1 MRYRG
6 LLSLLG
12 PVLGAVLLFSGWL
25 AAQQPGPLQRPQ
37 QPAVTD
43 QKPMKVQVELVH
55 LFATVRDKHNQ
66 IISNLTKNDFKVFED
81 GKQQKIA
88 YFSREMN
95 LPLTIGLLIDTSGS
109 QEHLLSAEQ
118 EAGKRF
124 LRRILTQKDLAMLIT
139 FDTDVDLLADFTNER
154 SILDRA
160 IDRAR
165 INAPVAPSVITQG
178 PFPSSNKPMG
188 TDLYDAIYLASHDK
202 LAGEAGRKA
211 IVVLTDAE
219 DVGSTDTL
227 DQAIDAAQRSDTVIH
242 VLLIANR
249 WQYVRYGFGYHGDAV
264 ADKMAKETGGRVI
277 RVSNGRELDKAFT
290 ELAQELRSQYVI
302 GYYPTNAA
310 RDGSFRKIKVEAT
323 APEKVKVLTRRGY
336 YAPMN

>member
-1 MRYRG
+1 MRLRRLLPALG
-6 LLSLLG
+6 LAVG
-12 PVLGAVLLFSGWL
+12 GALVFAGWL
-25 AAQQPGPLQRPQ
+25 AAQQPRGPLQRPQ
-37 QPAVTD
+37 QPAVSD

-55 LFATVRDKHNQ
+55 LFATVRDRHNQ

-81 GKQQKIA
+81 GKEQKIA

-95 LPLTIGLLIDTSGS
+95 LPLTLGLLIDTSGS
-109 QEHLLSAEQ
+109 QNELLAAEQ

-124 LRRILTQKDLAMLIT
+124 LRRILTPKDLAMVIT

-154 SILDRA
+154 SLLDRA

-165 INAPVAPSVITQG
+165 INAPVGPSIVAQG
-178 PFPSSNKPMG
+178 PFPSSSNPVG
-188 TDLYDAIYLASHDK
+188 TAFYDAIFLAAHDK

-227 DQAIDAAQRSDTVIH
+227 DQAIDAAQRADTVVH
-242 VLLIANR
+242 VLLIADR
-249 WQYVRYGFGYHGDAV
+249 WQYGFGYHGDAV

-277 RVSNGRELDKAFT
+277 RVSRSRDLDKAFT
-290 ELAQELRSQYVI
+290 QLAEELRSQYVI
-302 GYYPTNAA
+302 GYYPTNPS
-310 RDGSFRKIKVEAT
+310 RDGTFRKIKLEAT
-323 APEKVKVLTRRGY
+323 GPEKLKVLTRQGY
-336 YAPMN
+336 YAPYN